1 MKHEE
6 EIFLNPQVMEKLKQQ
21 LEQELQEIEKQL
33 EESERPQATE
43 LSNYDN
49 HPADNASDLTD
60 QLTDMVIDEH
70 RGDNAE
76 EIKRALQAMEDGT
89 YGKCAVCGEEIP
101 IGRLEALP
109 KALTCV
115 EHAEQREDGLRQVEE
130 DVLSSTPRSDD
141 FIELEEFG
149 SSDTPQDKS

>member
-1 MKHEE
+1 VDQ
-6 EIFLNPQVMEKLKQQ
+6 QVMQQLKRQ
-21 LEQELQEIEKQL
+21 LEQELQEIEQRL

-60 QLTDMVIDEH
+60 QLTEMAMDEH
-70 RGDNAE
+70 REDTVE
-76 EIKRALQAMEDGT
+76 EIKKALQAMADGT
-89 YGKCAVCGEEIP
+89 YGKCVVCGEEIP
-101 IGRLEALP
+101 LGRLEAMP

-115 EHAEQREDGLRQVEE
+115 EHAEQKEENLRPVEE
-130 DVLSSTPRSDD
+130 DVLSSTPKSDD

-149 SSDTPQDKS
+149 SSDTPQDKI

>member
-1 MKHEE
+1 MDQ
-6 EIFLNPQVMEKLKQQ
+6 QVMQQLKRQ
-21 LEQELQEIEKQL
+21 LEQELQEIEQRL

-60 QLTDMVIDEH
+60 QLTEMAMDEH
-70 RGDNAE
+70 REDTVE
-76 EIKRALQAMEDGT
+76 EIKKALQAMADGT
-89 YGKCAVCGEEIP
+89 YGKCVVCGEEIP
-101 IGRLEALP
+101 LGRLEAMP

-115 EHAEQREDGLRQVEE
+115 EHAEQKEENLRPVEE
-130 DVLSSTPRSDD
+130 DMLSSTPKSDD

-149 SSDTPQDKS
+149 SSDTPQDKI

>member
-1 MKHEE
+1 MKQ
-6 EIFLNPQVMEKLKQQ
+6 QVIEKLKKQ
-21 LEQELQEIEKQL
+21 LEQELQEIEQQL

-60 QLTDMVIDEH
+60 QLTEMAIDEH
-70 RGDNAE
+70 RSDNAE

-89 YGKCAVCGEEIP
+89 YGVCAVCGEEIP
-101 IGRLEALP
+101 LGRLEAMP

-115 EHAEQREDGLRQVEE
+115 EHAEQNEDQIRPVEE
-130 DVLSSTPRSDD
+130 DVLSASPKSDD
-141 FIELEEFG
+141 FVEIEEFG
-149 SSDTPQDKS
+149 SSDTPSDKYP

>member
-1 MKHEE
+1 MDQ
-6 EIFLNPQVMEKLKQQ
+6 QVMQKLKRQ
-21 LEQELQEIEKQL
+21 LEQELQEIEKRID
-33 EESERPQATE
+33 ESERPQATE

-60 QLTDMVIDEH
+60 QLTEMAIDEH

-76 EIKRALQAMEDGT
+76 EIKEALQAMADGT
-89 YGKCAVCGEEIP
+89 YGKCTVCGKEIP
-101 IGRLEALP
+101 IGRLEAMP
-109 KALTCV
+109 QALTCV
-115 EHAEQREDGLRQVEE
+115 EHAEKKEDNLRPVEE

-149 SSDTPQDKS
+149 SSDTPQDKNQ

>member
-1 MKHEE
+1 M
-6 EIFLNPQVMEKLKQQ
+6 QQLKRQ
-21 LEQELQEIEKQL
+21 LEQELQEIEQRL

-60 QLTDMVIDEH
+60 QLTEMAMDEH
-70 RGDNAE
+70 LGDNAE
-76 EIKRALQAMEDGT
+76 EIKKALQAMVDGT
-89 YGKCAVCGEEIP
+89 YGKCVVCGEDIP
-101 IGRLEALP
+101 LGRLEAMP
-109 KALTCV
+109 QALTCV
-115 EHAEQREDGLRQVEE
+115 EHAEQKEENLRPVEE

-149 SSDTPQDKS
+149 SSDTPQDKI

>member
-1 MKHEE
+1 MDQ
-6 EIFLNPQVMEKLKQQ
+6 QVMQKLKRQ
-21 LEQELQEIEKQL
+21 LEQELQTIEQRI

-60 QLTDMVIDEH
+60 QLTEMAIDEH

-76 EIKRALQAMEDGT
+76 EIKEALQAMADGT
-89 YGKCAVCGEEIP
+89 YGKCTVCGKEIP
-101 IGRLEALP
+101 IGRLEAMP
-109 KALTCV
+109 QALTCV
-115 EHAEQREDGLRQVEE
+115 EHAEKKEDNLRPVEE
-130 DVLSSTPRSDD
+130 DVLSSTPKSDD

-149 SSDTPQDKS
+149 SSDTPQDKI

>member
-1 MKHEE
+1 MHEE

-60 QLTDMVIDEH
+60 QLTEMAIDEH
-70 RGDNAE
+70 RGDDAE
-76 EIKRALQAMEDGT
+76 EIKAALQAMKDGT
-89 YGKCAVCGEEIP
+89 YGKCAVCGKEIP
-101 IGRLEALP
+101 IGRLEAMP

-115 EHAEQREDGLRQVEE
+115 EHAEHKEDNLRPVEE
-130 DVLSSTPRSDD
+130 NVLSSTPRSDD

>member
-1 MKHEE
+1 M
-6 EIFLNPQVMEKLKQQ
+6 QQLKRQ
-21 LEQELQEIEKQL
+21 LEQELQEIERRL

-60 QLTDMVIDEH
+60 QLTEMAMDEH
-70 RGDNAE
+70 LGDNAE
-76 EIKRALQAMEDGT
+76 EIKKALQAMADGT
-89 YGKCAVCGEEIP
+89 YGKCVVCGEDIP
-101 IGRLEALP
+101 LGRLEAMP
-109 KALTCV
+109 QALTCV
-115 EHAEQREDGLRQVEE
+115 EHAEQKQENLRPVEE

-149 SSDTPQDKS
+149 SSDTPQDKI

>member
-1 MKHEE
+1 MD
-6 EIFLNPQVMEKLKQQ
+6 PQVLEKFRRQ
-21 LEQELQEIEKQL
+21 LEQELKEIEQQI
-33 EESERPQATE
+33 EETERPVATE

-60 QLTDMVIDEH
+60 KLTEMVIDEH
-70 RGDNAE
+70 RGDHAE
-76 EIKRALQAMEDGT
+76 EIKHALQAMEDGT
-89 YGKCAVCGEEIP
+89 YGKCAICGEEIP
-101 IGRLEALP
+101 IGRLEAKP
-109 KALTCV
+109 EALTCV
-115 EHAEQREDGLRQVEE
+115 EHAEKMDDDLRPVEE

>member
-1 MKHEE
+1 MK
-6 EIFLNPQVMEKLKQQ
+6 KLKRQ
-21 LEQELQEIEKQL
+21 LEQELQEIEKRID
-33 EESERPQATE
+33 ESERPQATE

-60 QLTDMVIDEH
+60 QLTEMAIDEH

-76 EIKRALQAMEDGT
+76 EIKEALQAMVDGT
-89 YGKCAVCGEEIP
+89 YGKCAVCGKEIP
-101 IGRLEALP
+101 IGRLEAMP
-109 KALTCV
+109 QALTCV
-115 EHAEQREDGLRQVEE
+115 EHAEKKEDNLRPVEE

-149 SSDTPQDKS
+149 SSDTPQDKSQ

>member
-1 MKHEE
+1 M
-6 EIFLNPQVMEKLKQQ
+6 QQLKRQ
-21 LEQELQEIEKQL
+21 LEQELQEIEQRL

-60 QLTDMVIDEH
+60 QLTEMAMDEH
-70 RGDNAE
+70 REDTVE
-76 EIKRALQAMEDGT
+76 EIKKALQAMADRT
-89 YGKCAVCGEEIP
+89 YGKCVVCGEEIP
-101 IGRLEALP
+101 LGRLEAMP

-115 EHAEQREDGLRQVEE
+115 EHAEQKEENLRPVEE
-130 DVLSSTPRSDD
+130 DVLSSTPKSDD

-149 SSDTPQDKS
+149 SSDTPQDKI

>member
-1 MKHEE
+1 M
-6 EIFLNPQVMEKLKQQ
+6 NPQVMEKLKQQ

-60 QLTDMVIDEH
+60 QLTDMAIDEH

-101 IGRLEALP
+101 IGRLEAMP

-115 EHAEQREDGLRQVEE
+115 EHAEQREDGLRPVEE

>member
-1 MKHEE
+1 
-6 EIFLNPQVMEKLKQQ
+6 MEKLKKQ

-60 QLTDMVIDEH
+60 HLTEMVIDEH
-70 RGDNAE
+70 RSDNAE
-76 EIKRALQAMEDGT
+76 EIKRALQAMEEGT

-101 IGRLEALP
+101 IGRLEAMP

-115 EHAEQREDGLRQVEE
+115 EHAEQKDDGLRPVEE
-130 DVLSSTPRSDD
+130 DVLSSTPKSDD

>member
-1 MKHEE
+1 M
-6 EIFLNPQVMEKLKQQ
+6 QQLKRQ
-21 LEQELQEIEKQL
+21 LEQELQEIEQRL

-60 QLTDMVIDEH
+60 QLTEMAMDEH
-70 RGDNAE
+70 REDTVE
-76 EIKRALQAMEDGT
+76 EIKKALQAMADGT
-89 YGKCAVCGEEIP
+89 YGKCVVCGEEIP
-101 IGRLEALP
+101 LGRLEAMP

-115 EHAEQREDGLRQVEE
+115 EHAEQKEENLRPVEE
-130 DVLSSTPRSDD
+130 DVLSSTPKSDD

-149 SSDTPQDKS
+149 SSDTPQDKI

>member
-60 QLTDMVIDEH
+60 QLTEMVIDEH
-70 RGDNAE
+70 RSDNAE

-101 IGRLEALP
+101 IGRLEAMP

-115 EHAEQREDGLRQVEE
+115 EHAEQREEGLRPVEE

>member
-1 MKHEE
+1 MDQ
-6 EIFLNPQVMEKLKQQ
+6 QVMQQLKRQ
-21 LEQELQEIEKQL
+21 LEQELQEIEQRL

-60 QLTDMVIDEH
+60 QLTEMAMDEH
-70 RGDNAE
+70 LGDNAE
-76 EIKRALQAMEDGT
+76 EIKKALQAMADGT
-89 YGKCAVCGEEIP
+89 YGKCVVCGEDIP
-101 IGRLEALP
+101 LGRLEAMP
-109 KALTCV
+109 QALTCV
-115 EHAEQREDGLRQVEE
+115 EHAEQKEENLRPVEE

-149 SSDTPQDKS
+149 SSDTPQDKI

>member
-1 MKHEE
+1 M
-6 EIFLNPQVMEKLKQQ
+6 NPQVMEKLKQQ

-33 EESERPQATE
+33 EETERPQATE

-60 QLTDMVIDEH
+60 QLTDMAIDEH

-101 IGRLEALP
+101 IGRLEAMP

-115 EHAEQREDGLRQVEE
+115 EHAEQREDGLRPVEE

>member
-1 MKHEE
+1 MDQ
-6 EIFLNPQVMEKLKQQ
+6 QVMQKLKRQ
-21 LEQELQEIEKQL
+21 LEQELQEIEKRVD
-33 EESERPQATE
+33 ESERPQATE

-60 QLTDMVIDEH
+60 QLTEMAIDEH

-76 EIKRALQAMEDGT
+76 EIKEALQAMADGT
-89 YGKCAVCGEEIP
+89 YGKCTVCGKEIP
-101 IGRLEALP
+101 IGRLEAMP
-109 KALTCV
+109 QALTCV
-115 EHAEQREDGLRQVEE
+115 EHAEKKEDHLRPVEE

-149 SSDTPQDKS
+149 SSDTPQDKNQ

>member
-1 MKHEE
+1 M
-6 EIFLNPQVMEKLKQQ
+6 NPQVMEKLKQQ

-115 EHAEQREDGLRQVEE
+115 EHAEQREDGLRPVEE